1 MSYKFAEEIASE
13 TIGFVV
19 TPVTVVSPSRALFS
33 LMLFLPL
40 RISDFFCIIQAWEIF
55 KSTPPSFSI
64 WPRRDMEMVLGA
76 ICVRR
81 VRPPLC
87 RRRRFG
93 RKSEFYSSYQ
103 ALALDRQART

>member
-40 RISDFFCIIQAWEIF
+40 RISDFFCIIQAWEI
-55 KSTPPSFSI
+55 PQI
-64 WPRRDMEMVLGA
+64 D
-76 ICVRR
+76 
-81 VRPPLC
+81 
-87 RRRRFG
+87 
-93 RKSEFYSSYQ
+93 SSLLLN
-103 ALALDRQART
+103 LAAS